1 MYRDTPS
8 GTPIDIPIDNRREG
22 VLREGV
28 SVERLRER
36 LRERLLEGL
45 RERLLEGLRDSL

>member
-28 SVERLRER
+28 SVERLRE
-36 LRERLLEGL
+36 GL
-45 RERLLEGLRDSL
+45 KESLIDTPIE

>member
-28 SVERLRER
+28 SVERLREG
-36 LRERLLEGL
+36 LKEGL
-45 RERLLEGLRDSL
+45 IDTPIE